1 MNTWMEPIVK
11 LLYKSEMRYFSLS
24 IEVRVTREIEMKK
37 GIRNTAVLLP
47 SGCTIVCHGYYRT
60 GFAVIPSDGFRPVT
74 KVKEALAAGR
84 AYKQISSEA
93 VRQYAGDH
101 IFVLLPEESVA
112 RQATEKLMQSSSWR
126 ALSAVKKGQVY
137 GVEELTW
144 NLGDAMTNNRL
155 LTLLPE
161 LLRRSSS

>member
-1 MNTWMEPIVK
+1 MGNIGLAS
-11 LLYKSEMRYFSLS
+11 LLYHPM
-24 IEVRVTREIEMKK
+24 
-37 GIRNTAVLLP
+37 
-47 SGCTIVCHGYYRT
+47 
-60 GFAVIPSDGFRPVT
+60 GFRPVT

-126 ALSAVKKGQVY
+126 ALPAVKKGQVY

-144 NLGDAMTNNRL
+144 NLGDAMTHNRL